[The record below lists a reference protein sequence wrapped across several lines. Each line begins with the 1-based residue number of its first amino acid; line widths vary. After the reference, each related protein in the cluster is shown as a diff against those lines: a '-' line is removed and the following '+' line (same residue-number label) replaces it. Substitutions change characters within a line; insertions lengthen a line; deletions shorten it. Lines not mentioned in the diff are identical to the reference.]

1 MAAEELLAFLLGML
15 SSAVAGIL
23 TCYFFQ
29 RHKNRDHQYVHN
41 NNGSVGPQGYKY
53 FLNAVGLFPR
63 LRELPVALNLLP
75 SATYRSVL
83 ELEIIEEKDTISGL
97 YYSRFYSKEKTK
109 LIQDKQC
116 FQKE

>member
-29 RHKNRDHQYVHN
+29 RHKKRDHQCVHN
-41 NNGSVGPQGYKY
+41 SNGSVRPEGYKY

-63 LRELPVALNLLP
+63 LRELPVAFNLLP
-75 SATYRSVL
+75 STTYRSVL
-83 ELEIIEEKDTISGL
+83 ELEIIEEKDPISGL
-97 YYSRFYSKEKTK
+97 YYSRFYSKEKT
-109 LIQDKQC
+109 
-116 FQKE
+116 